1 MAKKQK
7 GCFYSMQPL
16 RQNAYSVALLT
27 AGHFF
32 SDFYNN
38 FLPVLLPVVMATLGI
53 SLTSA
58 GVLVMIYSFSSSIL
72 QPICGYFIDKS
83 GYTWLILFTLPT
95 GALFICLAGFAP
107 SYAALVVCMLLGGLG
122 SSVFHPLGSS
132 LVSKVT
138 LPENKG
144 ITMSV
149 FIGGG
154 NFGFAVAP
162 AIVIFILVE
171 FGVRSLPWLIL
182 PPAAL
187 SLAYYLHGLHRVKLV
202 AAKPTAST
210 NSAVWYKSLSLLKLN
225 AVMALRS
232 WTQMALPNFLPIW
245 LAQQGH
251 APTLAGNLLTVYLLG
266 GAAGGFLGGWLGDR
280 FGRKA
285 CIICLLALCLP
296 TMFLFLRSDEITIA
310 AWLLLAVSGAALQG
324 TLPSSIVWAQ
334 DIIPGNAAMASG
346 MMLGLSFGLGGVG
359 VAITGAIADVIG
371 LKAALLWSLLP
382 LALAVP
388 LAALIPEKQPKA
400 QKTNSQQQIIKGLSQ

>member
-1 MAKKQK
+1 
-7 GCFYSMQPL
+7 MQLP
-16 RQNAYSVALLT
+16 RPNAYSVALLS

-58 GVLVMIYSFSSSIL
+58 GLLVMIYSVSASIL

-83 GYTWLILFTLPT
+83 GYTWLILFTLPA
-95 GALFICLAGFAP
+95 GALFICLAGYAP
-107 SYAALVVCMLLGGLG
+107 NYAALVACMILGGLG

-138 LPENKG
+138 QPKNKG
-144 ITMSV
+144 LAMSA

-154 NFGFAVAP
+154 NFGFAIAP
-162 AIVIFILVE
+162 AIVIFFLVD
-171 FGVRSLPWLIL
+171 FGIRSLPWLIL
-182 PPAAL
+182 PPIAL
-187 SLAYYLHGLHRVKLV
+187 SMAFYLHGLHRIELG
-202 AAKPTAST
+202 AAQSAVST
-210 NSAVWYKSLSLLKLN
+210 NPVVWYKSLSLLTLN

-232 WTQMALPNFLPIW
+232 WSQLALPNFLPIW

-251 APTLAGNLLTVYLLG
+251 APTLAGKMLTVYLLG
-266 GAAGGFLGGWLGDR
+266 GATGGFVGGWLGDR

-285 CIICLLALCLP
+285 CIIGLLALCLP
-296 TMFLFLRSDEITIA
+296 TMFLFLQSGELTLLT
-310 AWLLLAVSGAALQG
+310 WLLLAVSGAALQG

-334 DIIPGNAAMASG
+334 NIIPGNAAMASG
-346 MMLGLSFGLGGVG
+346 MMLGLSYGLGGVG
-359 VAITGAIADVIG
+359 VAITGAAADIIG

-382 LALAVP
+382 LALAIP
-388 LAALIPEKQPKA
+388 LAAFIPEKQPKTKTA
-400 QKTNSQQQIIKGLSQ
+400 QIKAGT